1 MTNNKIGLD
10 FFNKI
15 INKDVIHFSKIS
27 GGCINEC
34 FKIESNQKKYFIK
47 INNSFNPFNE
57 EKKGLK
63 LLESTNTF
71 AIPKVFRSGFEKKN
85 SFLINGIY

>member
-47 INNSFNPFNE
+47 INSNFNPFNE
-57 EKKGLK
+57 EKKRLK
-63 LLESTNTF
+63 
-71 AIPKVFRSGFEKKN
+71 AIRIHKYFCYSK
-85 SFLINGIY
+85 SI

>member
-34 FKIESNQKKYFIK
+34 FRIESNQK
-47 INNSFNPFNE
+47 NTS
-57 EKKGLK
+57 LK
-63 LLESTNTF
+63 
-71 AIPKVFRSGFEKKN
+71 
-85 SFLINGIY
+85 

>member
-1 MTNNKIGLD
+1 MTINKIGLD

-34 FKIESNQKKYFIK
+34 FRIESNQKKYFIK
-47 INNSFNPFNE
+47 INSSFNPFYEEMCFQIEENE
-57 EKKGLK
+57 E
-63 LLESTNTF
+63 
-71 AIPKVFRSGFEKKN
+71 
-85 SFLINGIY
+85 LI